1 MRISVSTHRVEPL
14 GCSTTDDR
22 RPAPRE
28 GTAVASPVVQLEE
41 FDYELPPERIA
52 QTPVEPRDS
61 ARLLVDRGDREPD
74 HRRVSDLP
82 DLLQPG
88 DLLVV
93 NETRVLP
100 SRLRLRRAT
109 GGAAEVLLL
118 DPLDER
124 WSRWTALARPG
135 QRLRHGEELLASTS
149 LEPVVR
155 IVERVDD
162 QFVVELCADPSGADD
177 ALGVLGRYGEI
188 PLPPY
193 VVEPLADTERYQ
205 TVYASTPG
213 SAAAPTAG
221 LHLTRQVL
229 RRLHERD
236 IGLATVELVVGV
248 DTFRPITVD
257 DPRQHPMH
265 SERYRVP
272 EATLQ
277 ACRDTAAGGGRVVAV
292 GTTAVRAL
300 ESAAATGELSGRTTL
315 FIHRGYHWRI
325 VDLLMTNF
333 HLPRT
338 TLLMMIDAFC
348 GPRWR
353 RLYAT
358 ALSGDYRF
366 LSFGDAMLLDRHAG
380 GNASA

>member
-1 MRISVSTHRVEPL
+1 MRL
-14 GCSTTDDR
+14 D
-22 RPAPRE
+22 
-28 GTAVASPVVQLEE
+28 E

-52 QTPVEPRDS
+52 QSPVEPRDS
-61 ARLLVDRGDREPD
+61 ARLLVDRGALAPE
-74 HRRVSDLP
+74 HRVVSELP
-82 DLLQPG
+82 ELLNPG

-100 SRLRLRRAT
+100 SRLRLRRAS
-109 GGAAEVLLL
+109 GGAVEVLLL
-118 DPLDER
+118 EPVDER

-135 QRLRHGEELLASTS
+135 KRLGNGEELLAHRSDDT
-149 LEPVVR
+149 VVR
-155 IVERVDD
+155 IVERADD
-162 QFVVELCADPSGADD
+162 HFIVELCADPIDADI
-177 ALGVLGRYGEI
+177 ALSMLERLGEI

-193 VVEPLADTERYQ
+193 VVEPLHDRERYQ
-205 TVYASTPG
+205 TVYATTPG

-221 LHLTRQVL
+221 LHITREL
-229 RRLHERD
+229 LGRLNERG
-236 IGLATVELVVGV
+236 IGVATVELVVGV

-257 DPRQHPMH
+257 DPRRHRMH

-272 EATLQ
+272 EATMQ
-277 ACRDTAAGGGRVVAV
+277 ACVETAAGRGRVVAV

-300 ESAAATGELSGRTTL
+300 ESAATTGALAGRTTL
-315 FIHRGYHWRI
+315 FIHRGYRWRI

-338 TLLMMIDAFC
+338 TLLMMIEAFC

-353 RLYAT
+353 RLYEV
-358 ALSGDYRF
+358 ALADGYRF

-380 GNASA
+380 GTVS